1 MQPFDYY
8 KPKDFDEAFK
18 VLTLPDKVIYP
29 LAGATDLIP
38 HTRDGAW
45 KPDGVVDIKGLPGLR
60 DLTVEGLEPCC
71 GCAPGECLYVGA
83 ALRMN
88 EIARSELVRS
98 HWDLLA
104 QAAAAMGNEQVRNRA
119 TLGGNLGTASPAA
132 DSAPA
137 LLVLEAS
144 VLVKGPEGDRSIP
157 VEKFFVGPKR
167 NALKKGEIIVG
178 ILIPKPPVNSVAVF
192 EKLSRRKAG
201 DLSVVSVAVLASP
214 LLPGEGP
221 GVRLKWRVALGA
233 VAPTPIRSPQA
244 EAILNEGHDAAH
256 IDEAAAAAYG
266 CARPIDDV
274 RASAEYR
281 QAMVVNITRRAIQHV
296 LTLQRS
302 NV

>member
-8 KPKDFDEAFK
+8 KPKDFNEAFK
-18 VLTLPDKVIYP
+18 LLTLPDKAMYP

-45 KPDGVVDIKGLPGLR
+45 KPNGVVDIKGLPGLR
-60 DLTVEGLEPCC
+60 DLKVEGLEPCC

-83 ALRMN
+83 AMRMN

-98 HWDLLA
+98 HWDVLA

-144 VLVKGPEGDRSIP
+144 ILVKGPQGDRSIP
-157 VEKFFVGPKR
+157 IDKFFVGPKR

-178 ILIPKPPVNSVAVF
+178 VLIPRPPQGSAAVY

-201 DLSVVSVAVLASP
+201 DLAIVGVAVLAYPHESNY
-214 LLPGEGP
+214 
-221 GVRLKWRVALGA
+221 RWRVALGA
-233 VAPTPIRSPQA
+233 VAPTPIRAPQA
-244 EAILNEGHDAAH
+244 EAILNESYDAVH

-266 CARPIDDV
+266 CAMPISDI

-281 QAMVVNITRRAIQHV
+281 QMMVVNITRRAVRAVIGKLH
-296 LTLQRS
+296 T
-302 NV
+302 

>member
-1 MQPFDYY
+1 MQPFEYY
-8 KPKDFDEAFK
+8 KPKDFDAAFK
-18 VLTLPDKVIYP
+18 LLTLPGKVMYP

-45 KPDGVVDIKGLPGLR
+45 KPDGVVDVKGLPGLR

-83 ALRMN
+83 AVRMN
-88 EIARSELVRS
+88 EIAHSPLVRS
-98 HWDLLA
+98 HWDVLA

-144 VLVKGPEGDRSIP
+144 VLVKGPQGDRSIP
-157 VEKFFVGPKR
+157 VEKFFAGPKR
-167 NALKKGEIIVG
+167 NALKKGELIVG
-178 ILIPKPPVNSVAVF
+178 ILIPKPPDGSVGVY

-201 DLSVVSVAVLASP
+201 DLAVVGVAVMASP
-214 LLPGEGP
+214 LLGGEGP

-233 VAPTPIRSPQA
+233 VSPTPIRSPQA
-244 EAILNEGHDAAH
+244 EAILNAGYDAAH

-266 CARPIDDV
+266 CCCPIDDV

-281 QAMVVNITRRAIQHV
+281 QMMVVNITRRAIRAVVQQLH
-296 LTLQRS
+296 L
-302 NV
+302 

>member
-1 MQPFDYY
+1 MQPFNYY
-8 KPKDFDEAFK
+8 KPTSFDEAFK
-18 VLTLPDKVIYP
+18 MLALPDKVMYP

-83 ALRMN
+83 AIRMN
-88 EIARSELVRS
+88 EIARSGLVLS

-144 VLVKGPEGDRSIP
+144 MLVKGPAGDRSIP
-157 VEKFFVGPKR
+157 IDNFFAGPKR
-167 NALKKGEIIVG
+167 NVLKKGELIVG
-178 ILIPKPPVNSVAVF
+178 ILIPKPPAGSVGIY

-201 DLSVVSVAVLASP
+201 DLAVVGVAVMAYP
-214 LLPGEGP
+214 HDNGY
-221 GVRLKWRVALGA
+221 RWHVALGA
-233 VAPTPIRSPQA
+233 VSPTPIRSPQA
-244 EAILNEGHDAAH
+244 EAILNESYNAAH

-266 CARPIDDV
+266 CCCPIDDV

-281 QAMVVNITRRAIQHV
+281 QMMVVNIARRAIRAIAQQLHP
-296 LTLQRS
+296 
-302 NV
+302 

>member
-8 KPKDFDEAFK
+8 KPKNFDEAFALLTQPDRK
-18 VLTLPDKVIYP
+18 VYP

-38 HTRDGAW
+38 HTRDGVWA
-45 KPDGVVDIKGLPGLR
+45 PDAVVDIKALPGLR

-98 HWDLLA
+98 HWELLA

-137 LLVLEAS
+137 LLALEAS
-144 VLVKGPEGDRSIP
+144 VLVKGPQGDRSIP
-157 VEKFFVGPKR
+157 AEKFFVGPKR
-167 NALKKGEIIVG
+167 NALKKGEIIAGV
-178 ILIPKPPVNSVAVF
+178 LLPRPPEGSVAVF

-201 DLSVVSVAVLASP
+201 DLSIVSVAVLASP
-214 LLPGEGP
+214 LLGGEGS
-221 GVRLKWRVALGA
+221 GVRWRVALGA

-244 EAILNEGHDAAH
+244 EAILNESYDDAH
-256 IDEAAAAAYG
+256 IDEAAASAYG
-266 CARPIDDV
+266 CCCPIDDV

-281 QAMVVNITRRAIQHV
+281 RAMVVNIARRAIQNV
-296 LTLQRS
+296 LTFERL

>member
-1 MQPFDYY
+1 MQPFEYY
-8 KPKDFDEAFK
+8 KPKNFDEAFAL
-18 VLTLPDKVIYP
+18 LTQPDKKVYP

-38 HTRDGAW
+38 HARDGVWA
-45 KPDGVVDIKGLPGLR
+45 PDAVVDIKALPGLR
-60 DLTVEGLEPCC
+60 DLTVEGLAPCC

-88 EIARSELVRS
+88 EIARSDLVKS

-137 LLVLEAS
+137 LLALEAS
-144 VLVKGPEGDRSIP
+144 VLVKGPQGDRSIP
-157 VEKFFVGPKR
+157 ADKFFVGPKR
-167 NALKKGEIIVG
+167 NALKKGEIIAGVLVPRPPEGSVG
-178 ILIPKPPVNSVAVF
+178 VF
-192 EKLSRRKAG
+192 DKLSRRKAG
-201 DLSVVSVAVLASP
+201 DLSIVSVAILASP
-214 LLPGEGP
+214 RLPGEGP
-221 GVRLKWRVALGA
+221 WVRWRVALGA

-244 EAILNEGHDAAH
+244 EAILNESYDDAH

-266 CARPIDDV
+266 CCCPIDDV

-281 QAMVVNITRRAIQHV
+281 RAMVVNIARRAIRTAV
-296 LTLQRS
+296 DKVRA
-302 NV
+302 

>member
-8 KPKDFDEAFK
+8 KPKDFNEAFALLTQPDRK
-18 VLTLPDKVIYP
+18 VYP

-38 HTRDGAW
+38 HARDGVW
-45 KPDGVVDIKGLPGLR
+45 TPDAVVDIKALPGLR

-88 EIARSELVRS
+88 EIARSDLVKS

-137 LLVLEAS
+137 LLALEAS
-144 VLVKGPEGDRSIP
+144 VLIKGPQGDRSVP
-157 VEKFFVGPKR
+157 VDKFFAGPKR
-167 NALKKGEIIVG
+167 NALKKGEIIAGV
-178 ILIPKPPVNSVAVF
+178 LIPRPPDGSVAVF
-192 EKLSRRKAG
+192 DKLSRRKAG
-201 DLSVVSVAVLASP
+201 DLSIVSVAVLASP
-214 LLPGEGP
+214 GKSGM
-221 GVRLKWRVALGA
+221 KWRVALGA

-244 EAILNEGHDAAH
+244 EAILNAGHDDAH

-266 CARPIDDV
+266 CCCPIDDV

-281 QAMVVNITRRAIQHV
+281 RAMVVNIARRAIRAV
-296 LTLQRS
+296 VAKLRA
-302 NV
+302 

>member
-8 KPKDFDEAFK
+8 KPASFDEAFTL
-18 VLTLPDKVIYP
+18 LTIPDKVMYP

-38 HTRDGAW
+38 HTRDGVW

-60 DLTVEGLEPCC
+60 DIRVEGLEPCC

-83 ALRMN
+83 AVRMN
-88 EIARSELVRS
+88 EISRAELVRS

-144 VLVKGPEGDRSIP
+144 VLVKGPEGARSIP
-157 VEKFFVGPKR
+157 VDKFFVGPKR
-167 NALKKGEIIVG
+167 SALKKGELIVG
-178 ILIPKPPVNSVAVF
+178 ILIPKPPAGSVGIY

-201 DLSVVSVAVLASP
+201 DLAVVGVAVMAIPKNPKGFGKP
-214 LLPGEGP
+214 LGFE
-221 GVRLKWRVALGA
+221 WRIALGA
-233 VAPTPIRSPQA
+233 VSPTPIRSPQA
-244 EAILNEGHDAAH
+244 EAILNESYDDAH

-266 CARPIDDV
+266 CCCPIDDV

-281 QAMVVNITRRAIQHV
+281 QMMVVNIARRAIRAVVQQ
-296 LTLQRS
+296 LQL
-302 NV
+302 

>member
-8 KPKDFDEAFK
+8 RPKDFDEAFK
-18 VLTLPDKVIYP
+18 LLTLPDKVMYP

-71 GCAPGECLYVGA
+71 GCAPGDCLYVGA
-83 ALRMN
+83 AVRMN
-88 EIARSELVRS
+88 EIAHSALVRS
-98 HWDLLA
+98 HWDVLA

-119 TLGGNLGTASPAA
+119 TLGGNLCTASPAA

-144 VLVKGPEGDRSIP
+144 VLVKGLAGDRSIP
-157 VEKFFVGPKR
+157 VDKFFAGPKR
-167 NALKKGEIIVG
+167 NALKKGELIVG
-178 ILIPKPPVNSVAVF
+178 VLIPQPPVGSAGVY

-201 DLSVVSVAVLASP
+201 DLAIVGVAALASP
-214 LLPGEGP
+214 LLPGDVPE
-221 GVRLKWRVALGA
+221 VRWRVALGA

-244 EAILNEGHDAAH
+244 EAILNAGYDDAH

-266 CARPIDDV
+266 CCCPIDDV
-274 RASAEYR
+274 RASAAYR
-281 QAMVVNITRRAIQHV
+281 QMMVVNITRRAIRTIVSKLH
-296 LTLQRS
+296 T
-302 NV
+302 

>member
-8 KPKDFDEAFK
+8 KPQDFDEAFK
-18 VLTLPDKVIYP
+18 LLTLPDKVVYP
-29 LAGATDLIP
+29 LAGATDLSP

-45 KPDGVVDIKGLPGLR
+45 KPDAVVDIKGLPGLR

-83 ALRMN
+83 AVRMN
-88 EIARSELVRS
+88 EIARSELVCS
-98 HWDLLA
+98 HWDVLA

-119 TLGGNLGTASPAA
+119 TIGGNLGTASPAA

-137 LLVLEAS
+137 LFILDAS
-144 VLVKGPEGDRSIP
+144 LLIKGPGGDRSIP
-157 VEKFFVGPKR
+157 VERFFIGPKR
-167 NALKKGEIIVG
+167 NTLKKGELIVG
-178 ILIPKPPVNSVAVF
+178 VFIPKPPAGSVGVY

-201 DLSVVSVAVLASP
+201 DLSIVSVAVMAYPHDGSY
-214 LLPGEGP
+214 
-221 GVRLKWRVALGA
+221 RWSVALGA
-233 VAPTPIRSPQA
+233 VAPTPIHAPQA
-244 EAILNEGHDAAH
+244 EAILNKGYDAAH

-266 CARPIDDV
+266 CCCPIDDV

-281 QAMVVNITRRAIQHV
+281 QMMVVNITRRAIQHV

>member
-1 MQPFDYY
+1 MQPFDYH

-18 VLTLPDKVIYP
+18 LLTLPDKVMYP

-45 KPDGVVDIKGLPGLR
+45 KPDGVVDIKELPGLR

-83 ALRMN
+83 AVQMN
-88 EIARSELVRS
+88 EIAHSALTRSQWGV
-98 HWDLLA
+98 LA
-104 QAAAAMGNEQVRNRA
+104 QATAAMGNEQVRNRA

-144 VLVKGPEGDRSIP
+144 VLVKGPEGARSIP
-157 VEKFFVGPKR
+157 IEKFFAGPKH
-167 NALKKGEIIVG
+167 NALKKGELIVG
-178 ILIPKPPVNSVAVF
+178 ILIPKPPAGSAGIY

-201 DLSVVSVAVLASP
+201 DLAVVGVAVMAYP
-214 LLPGEGP
+214 HNGGY
-221 GVRLKWRVALGA
+221 RWRVALGA

-244 EAILNEGHDAAH
+244 EVILNAGHDDAH

-266 CARPIDDV
+266 CCCPIDDV

-281 QAMVVNITRRAIQHV
+281 QMMVVNITRRAIQRV
-296 LTLQRS
+296 LTLERS